1 MSTSISSVQNPRIK
15 DLLALQEKSRLRKER
30 GLFVVEGIR
39 EIMHCIEGGYRI
51 TEVFYNPAII
61 NEGKLSLLLHDCS
74 LDDIAIASVNDYV
87 YEKISYR
94 GSTEGALAVVEAR
107 NLELKCLDAVVKDV
121 RAPFIIVT
129 EEVEKPG
136 NLGALLRTADACGAD
151 GVIICNPLTDIYNP
165 NIIRSS
171 LGGLFT
177 NRIAVC
183 SSQQAIKW
191 LKDNRINIY
200 TAQLQDSVP
209 YYDADFKVP
218 TAIVLGSEAK
228 GLSPEWREAS
238 DRKIIIPMLGKIDS
252 LNVSISAAVLC
263 YEVVRQRNANACPC
277 R

>member
-1 MSTSISSVQNPRIK
+1 MNTSISSAQNPRIK

-39 EIMHCIEGGYRI
+39 EIRHCIEGGYI
-51 TEVFYNPAII
+51 IKEIFHNPSMIS
-61 NEGKLSLLLHDCS
+61 EEKLLQMFPAGAGDVT
-74 LDDIAIASVNDYV
+74 IASVNDYV
-87 YEKISYR
+87 YEKIGYR
-94 GSTEGALAVVEAR
+94 GSTEGAIAIVKAR
-107 NLELKCLDAVVKDV
+107 ELSLNGLDCICGGK
-121 RAPFIIVT
+121 RSPFIIVT

-136 NLGALLRTADACGAD
+136 NIGALLRTADACGAD
-151 GVIICNPLTDIYNP
+151 AVIICNPLTDIYNP

-183 SSQQAIKW
+183 SSTDAIQW
-191 LKDNRINIY
+191 LKSKGISIY

-209 YYDADFKVP
+209 YYSADFTAP
-218 TAIVLGSEAK
+218 SAIVLGSEAK

-238 DRKIIIPMLGKIDS
+238 DRKIIIPMLGRIDS

-263 YEVVRQRNANACPC
+263 YEVVRQRITGNTL
-277 R
+277 